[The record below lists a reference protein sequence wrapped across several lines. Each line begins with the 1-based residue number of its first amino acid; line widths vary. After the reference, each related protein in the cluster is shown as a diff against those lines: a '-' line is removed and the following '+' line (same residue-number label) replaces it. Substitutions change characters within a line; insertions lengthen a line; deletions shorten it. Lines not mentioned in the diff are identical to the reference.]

1 MSKGPGR
8 AVYLT
13 PKEAIERFPQL
24 VVTHGIDA
32 RILGILLKHHIL
44 WGHYNTSDN
53 VAMIQEDSLLY
64 FIDFLNS
71 LLARQHIPKDK

>member
-1 MSKGPGR
+1 MSKGPSR

-13 PKEAIERFPQL
+13 PGEAIERFPHL
-24 VVTHGIDA
+24 VITHGIDA
-32 RILGILLKHHIL
+32 RVLGVLLKHHVL
-44 WGHYNTSDN
+44 WGHYNSGDN

-71 LLARQHIPKDK
+71 QLDRQHIPKDK